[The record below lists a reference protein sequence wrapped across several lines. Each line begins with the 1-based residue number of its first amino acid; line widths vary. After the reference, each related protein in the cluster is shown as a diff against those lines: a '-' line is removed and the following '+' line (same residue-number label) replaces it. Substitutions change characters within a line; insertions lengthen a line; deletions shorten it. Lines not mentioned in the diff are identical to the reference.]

1 MASPSGKSI
10 IIVLFLMA
18 FTFPCMLMSSSVV
31 AARHLLQ
38 TTQPSIPNMPGIP
51 SNLPK
56 PTGLPPLPSIPTT
69 LPQPNINVPPLPTN
83 IPNLPSM
90 PTIPTVPQVSL
101 PPLPSLNSFPN
112 IPSIPT
118 IPTTMPTI
126 PFLSPPP
133 SN

>member
-1 MASPSGKSI
+1 MASSSGRSI
-10 IIVLFLMA
+10 VETFLLVLTVSSM
-18 FTFPCMLMSSSVV
+18 MMSSGLE
-31 AARHLLQ
+31 ARRLLQ

-56 PTGLPPLPSIPTT
+56 PTGLPPLPSIPS
-69 LPQPNINVPPLPTN
+69 NIPPLPTN
-83 IPNLPSM
+83 LPNMPKPNALPPFPSIPQF
-90 PTIPTVPQVSL
+90 PTVPQATL
-101 PPLPSLNSFPN
+101 PPLPN

-118 IPTTMPTI
+118 IPTTMPSI

>member
-1 MASPSGKSI
+1 MASTSGNSI
-10 IIVLFLMA
+10 LVTFLVA
-18 FTFPCMLMSSSVV
+18 LTFSSMMMSSSVV
-31 AARHLLQ
+31 AGRHLLQ

-56 PTGLPPLPSIPTT
+56 PTGLPPLPSIPITM
-69 LPQPNINVPPLPTN
+69 PQPNNVPPLPTN

-101 PPLPSLNSFPN
+101 PPLPSFFPN

-118 IPTTMPTI
+118 IPTTMPSI